1 MQESKS
7 AFSQIS
13 KKNGNLITRDLVD
26 ILKEPI
32 ALTKDFVNSTYI

>member
-13 KKNGNLITRDLVD
+13 KKEGNLVTRDLVD
-26 ILKEPI
+26 ILKEPV
-32 ALTKDFVNSTYI
+32 ALIKDFVNTTYI